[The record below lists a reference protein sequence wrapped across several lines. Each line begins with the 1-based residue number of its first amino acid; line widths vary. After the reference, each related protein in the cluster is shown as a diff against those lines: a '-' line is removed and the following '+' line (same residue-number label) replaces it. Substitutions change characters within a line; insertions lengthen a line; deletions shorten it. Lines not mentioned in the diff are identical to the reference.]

1 MSDKI
6 KELEDKIKLY
16 ELNGAA
22 RLFYALNKKL
32 NEMADMLNKQSLTTL
47 DICHFVQLFI

>member
-32 NEMADMLNKQSLTTL
+32 NEMADIQGGKALL
-47 DICHFVQLFI
+47 I